1 MVEWKNS
8 VSSADEKTQENLLWQ
23 HKETTERKKSIVKGG
38 DRANHV
44 VGIFTI
50 RREGSEKTNLP
61 SMVVGYSPATTTPE
75 LLVV

>member
-1 MVEWKNS
+1 MRKNPGNFIVATHS
-8 VSSADEKTQENLLWQ
+8 GY
-23 HKETTERKKSIVKGG
+23 RKKRSIVKRG
-38 DRANHV
+38 DRATHV

-75 LLVV
+75 LVVV

>member
-1 MVEWKNS
+1 MKNS
-8 VSSADEKTQENLLWQ
+8 GSSTDEKNPGNCIV
-23 HKETTERKKSIVKGG
+23 TTHNGYRRKRSIVNRG
-38 DRANHV
+38 DRATHV

>member
-1 MVEWKNS
+1 M
-8 VSSADEKTQENLLWQ
+8 
-23 HKETTERKKSIVKGG
+23 TTHNDYRRKRSTVNRG
-38 DRANHV
+38 DRATHV